1 MVQIVKVKDILDD
14 YGQYLMYVFIMWLF
28 DALYADDLV
37 RLRFFIERFLTDKS
51 VKRHFRRSHGR
62 SVN

>member
-1 MVQIVKVKDILDD
+1 MVQIIKGDILDD

-37 RLRFFIERFLTDKS
+37 WLRFFIKRFLTDKS